1 MPRCLVKG
9 TMATTTTQNLWA
21 GWLQQVLELVPLL
34 VLLRELLQVQ
44 ILDPV
49 QLAQQLVA
57 QAQRVPHQSCFGSTR
72 SCRRRG
78 LQSTHFLHQPHRI
91 QQTLFEDPWTMMEH
105 YGTSFSLTTCPSDL
119 VQMKV
124 CAPAIS
130 QKHIS
135 CKSSSQ
141 NAVKT
146 RQLWETSS
154 NETTNIPN
162 VQNTIKNTVFHRAL
176 CFSFVWLMDISSFSH
191 TPPQAAKLRLSPTL
205 AKMASHSDN
214 SKAPSIT
221 APTNQVFG
229 SASFGSILRHIL
241 KRTNDNKSLMN
252 SMNIK
257 PPTKYNGNIRKPVA
271 QETSYARSLCF
282 PVKGHI

>member
-1 MPRCLVKG
+1 MECQRCSPKFCLSFEIWAHQQKHFETLRRVTQAHLCKSTFLKTKLSLIVQVHVRGKYRRTASTFTMPRCLVKG
-9 TMATTTTQNLWA
+9 TMATTTMQNLWA

-124 CAPAIS
+124 CAPAIF

-135 CKSSSQ
+135 CKSSLQ
-141 NAVKT
+141 NAVK
-146 RQLWETSS
+146 RVNCERL
-154 NETTNIPN
+154 
-162 VQNTIKNTVFHRAL
+162 
-176 CFSFVWLMDISSFSH
+176 
-191 TPPQAAKLRLSPTL
+191 PQT
-205 AKMASHSDN
+205 
-214 SKAPSIT
+214 
-221 APTNQVFG
+221 
-229 SASFGSILRHIL
+229 
-241 KRTNDNKSLMN
+241 KR
-252 SMNIK
+252 
-257 PPTKYNGNIRKPVA
+257 
-271 QETSYARSLCF
+271 
-282 PVKGHI
+282 

>member
-1 MPRCLVKG
+1 
-9 TMATTTTQNLWA
+9 MATTMQNLWA

-34 VLLRELLQVQ
+34 VLLRELLQVR

-57 QAQRVPHQSCFGSTR
+57 RAQRVPHQSCFGSTR
-72 SCRRRG
+72 SCRRPG

-124 CAPAIS
+124 CPPAIS

-154 NETTNIPN
+154 NETPNIPN
-162 VQNTIKNTVFHRAL
+162 VQIPSKIRYFIVL
-176 CFSFVWLMDISSFSH
+176 CVSVLCDSWISLVSRILH
-191 TPPQAAKLRLSPTL
+191 HKQLSSVYLP
-205 AKMASHSDN
+205 H
-214 SKAPSIT
+214 
-221 APTNQVFG
+221 
-229 SASFGSILRHIL
+229 
-241 KRTNDNKSLMN
+241 
-252 SMNIK
+252 
-257 PPTKYNGNIRKPVA
+257 
-271 QETSYARSLCF
+271 
-282 PVKGHI
+282 